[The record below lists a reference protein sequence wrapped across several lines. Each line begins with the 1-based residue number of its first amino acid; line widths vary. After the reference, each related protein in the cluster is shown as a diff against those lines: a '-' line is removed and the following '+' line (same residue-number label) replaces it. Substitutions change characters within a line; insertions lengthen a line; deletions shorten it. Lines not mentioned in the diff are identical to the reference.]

1 MLPMLSRVSQRIL
14 QSGVCRPLQSVR
26 MLNLQEYQSKK
37 LLEDYGCCIQRFIV
51 ASSRD
56 EAEQQMQD
64 FNRRRYMVKSQVL
77 AGGRGKGRFIGGRSD
92 LGGVAVAEGKQK
104 ALSLVEE
111 MVGKILVTKQ
121 TGKKG
126 LPVKKVLI
134 CEAVSI
140 KRETYLAI
148 LMDRETNGPMV
159 VYSPAGGM
167 DIETVAA
174 TNPELVFKE
183 PVNIDKGLTKEQA
196 DKIAKNL
203 GFSGVSA
210 ERAAHEIS
218 CLYKLFI
225 AVDATQVEINPLA
238 ETEGMQAYCIDA
250 KLNFDDNAYFR
261 QKEIFAM
268 EEASGSEANAREI
281 LASEHNL
288 NYIALEGDI
297 GCMVNGAGLAM
308 ATMDIIKLHGGR
320 PANFLDVG
328 GTVSEEAVCAA
339 FKIITSDPQVK
350 AILVNI
356 FGGIVSCLVIANG
369 LVAACKK
376 IELKVP
382 LIIRLEGT
390 KAVEAREVLKASGL
404 PLITAVNMDEA
415 AKKAVAAVQH

>member
-1 MLPMLSRVSQRIL
+1 
-14 QSGVCRPLQSVR
+14 
-26 MLNLQEYQSKK
+26 
-37 LLEDYGCCIQRFIV
+37 
-51 ASSRD
+51 
-56 EAEQQMQD
+56 
-64 FNRRRYMVKSQVL
+64 MVKSQVL

-183 PVNIDKGLTKEQA
+183 PANIDKGLTKEQA

-308 ATMDIIKLHGGR
+308 ATMDIIKLHGGS

>member
-14 QSGVCRPLQSVR
+14 QSGVCKPLQSVR

-92 LGGVAVAEGKQK
+92 LGGVAVAEGYAQVNIRCHYSIRDTPKDKFYSSKSLRFFVEHYDSCLLHLNNKQK

-174 TNPELVFKE
+174 TNPELVFK
-183 PVNIDKGLTKEQA
+183 VILH
-196 DKIAKNL
+196 
-203 GFSGVSA
+203 F
-210 ERAAHEIS
+210 
-218 CLYKLFI
+218 
-225 AVDATQVEINPLA
+225 
-238 ETEGMQAYCIDA
+238 
-250 KLNFDDNAYFR
+250 
-261 QKEIFAM
+261 FAM
-268 EEASGSEANAREI
+268 DEFVYTWQ
-281 LASEHNL
+281 L
-288 NYIALEGDI
+288 
-297 GCMVNGAGLAM
+297 
-308 ATMDIIKLHGGR
+308 
-320 PANFLDVG
+320 
-328 GTVSEEAVCAA
+328 
-339 FKIITSDPQVK
+339 
-350 AILVNI
+350 
-356 FGGIVSCLVIANG
+356 SCCSLRSV
-369 LVAACKK
+369 
-376 IELKVP
+376 
-382 LIIRLEGT
+382 
-390 KAVEAREVLKASGL
+390 
-404 PLITAVNMDEA
+404 
-415 AKKAVAAVQH
+415 

>member
-1 MLPMLSRVSQRIL
+1 MLPMLSRIGERIL
-14 QSGVCRPLQSVR
+14 QSGVYRPLQSIR

-51 ASSRD
+51 ASSRAD
-56 EAEQQMQD
+56 AERQMED
-64 FNRRRYMVKSQVL
+64 FNRRRYMVKSQIL

-92 LGGVAVAEGKQK
+92 LGGVAVAEGKQE
-104 ALSLVEE
+104 ALNLAGE
-111 MVGKILVTKQ
+111 MVGKTLVTKQ

-148 LMDRETNGPMV
+148 VMDRETGGPVV

-183 PVNIDKGLTKEQA
+183 AVDIDKGLTKGQA

-210 ERAAHEIS
+210 ERAAYEIS

-225 AVDATQVEINPLA
+225 GVDATQVEINPLA

-268 EEASGSEANAREI
+268 EEPSNSEAKAREL
-281 LASEHNL
+281 LAEKHDL
-288 NYIALEGDI
+288 NYVALEGNI

-308 ATMDIIKLHGGR
+308 ATMDIIKLYGGS

-328 GTVSEEAVCAA
+328 GSVTEEAVTAA
-339 FKIITSDPQVK
+339 FSIITSDPQVE

-369 LVAACKK
+369 VIAACKK
-376 IELKVP
+376 TQLKVP

-390 KAVEAREVLKASGL
+390 KAAEAREALEASGL
-404 PLITAVNMDEA
+404 KVITAGNMDEA